1 MCGRFQAVVAVG
13 ITAMTITFTPAL
25 LEQARRNAKR
35 LVAAKNLKINE
46 AQDQIA
52 QSYGCKNWSLF
63 AKRCNSSLV
72 QQSTRV
78 QRSIN
83 RRFHAH
89 GDQAEDDSAVYFCSE
104 CDVFADASHFSTPHR
119 RDHAERLQQDLKTYT
134 DWAADTS
141 SQRYRP
147 SNAINLFTQ
156 ELSILVAE
164 QKARAAS
171 RSRFYRWLE
180 LQRDRDDSVGDL
192 AYDITKD
199 KHFPVDASLRRTQEY
214 LEGKWVPEQVM
225 AALQAAWSEFS
236 AAKRIS

>member
-1 MCGRFQAVVAVG
+1 MCGRFQAVVAAG

-35 LVAAKNLKINE
+35 LAAAKNLKINE

-52 QSYGCKNWSLF
+52 QSFGSKNWSLF
-63 AKRCNSSLV
+63 AKRCNGSQV
-72 QQSTRV
+72 QQPAPRPRTLA
-78 QRSIN
+78 

-89 GDQAEDDSAVYFCSE
+89 GDLAEDDSAQYFCAQ
-104 CDVFADASHFSTPHR
+104 CDVFADALHFSTPHR
-119 RDHAERLQQDLKTYT
+119 SGHAERLQQDLKTYT
-134 DWAADTS
+134 SWATDTS
-141 SQRYRP
+141 NQRYRP

-156 ELSILVAE
+156 ELSILVTE
-164 QKARAAS
+164 QNARAAS

-199 KHFPVDASLRRTQEY
+199 KKFPVDASLRKTQEY
-214 LEGKWVPEQVM
+214 LESKWVSEPVM
-225 AALQAAWSEFS
+225 NALKAAWSEFS
-236 AAKRIS
+236 AAKRSD